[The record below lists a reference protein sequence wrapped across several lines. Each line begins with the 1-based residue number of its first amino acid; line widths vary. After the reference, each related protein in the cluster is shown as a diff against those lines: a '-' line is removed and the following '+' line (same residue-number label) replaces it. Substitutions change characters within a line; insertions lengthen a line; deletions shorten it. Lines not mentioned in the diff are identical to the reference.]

1 MEHDSVV
8 MTRVKQYLMV
18 IIRKS
23 SGIISTT
30 SKHPFYQTISFKG
43 TIESESIYIK
53 LKWDGVVLK
62 SNSLG

>member
-8 MTRVKQYLMV
+8 MTRVKQYLRV
-18 IIRKS
+18 IIRKN

-43 TIESESIYIK
+43 TKSIYIK

-62 SNSLG
+62 LNSLG